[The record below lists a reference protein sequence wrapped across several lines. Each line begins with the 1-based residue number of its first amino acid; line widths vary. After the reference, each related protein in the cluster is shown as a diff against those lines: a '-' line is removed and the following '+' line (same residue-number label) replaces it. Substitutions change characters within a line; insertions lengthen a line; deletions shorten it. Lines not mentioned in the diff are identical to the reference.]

1 MKIMWTNKFSG
12 ETGFVKMIKPSKNC
26 FVNTFDK
33 EDARK
38 FRSEAEAKKAIESLI
53 AMGEGENNTFS
64 IVE

>member
-1 MKIMWTNKFSG
+1 MWTNKFSG

-38 FRSEAEAKKAIESLI
+38 FRSESEAQKAIASLI
-53 AMGEGENNTFS
+53 DMGEGKNNAFS
-64 IVE
+64 IAE